1 MAKKRE
7 NKVAR
12 ARQAI
17 GGFLALTAIGFLVM
31 SFYFGTDLNNLGPAV
46 EGEDYTLLD
55 TPLTNQQRDSIE
67 VIEYFSY
74 RCIHCKNFEPFLEDW
89 LVEIPEN
96 LNFARQ
102 HEVFSTSDELFARTH
117 LALHQSPNYSSLH
130 NRLFSAVHDR
140 QKQFTDIED
149 ITSYLEDYDLDP
161 NEFNRSFTS
170 TRTDR
175 RLTNNRSRQA
185 RSQLTATPSLLIS
198 GKYLISMKNGQPRA
212 LEVASELIEREKKLK
227 FKNLP

>member
-17 GGFLALTAIGFLVM
+17 GGFVALIAIGFVVM

-96 LNFARQ
+96 VNFARQ
-102 HEVFSTSDELFARTH
+102 HVVFSTSDELFARTH
-117 LALHQSPNYSSLH
+117 LALQQSPNYSSLH

-198 GKYLISMKNGQPRA
+198 GKYLISMKNGQSRA

>member
-17 GGFLALTAIGFLVM
+17 GGFVALIAIGFVVM

-89 LVEIPEN
+89 LVEIPESV
-96 LNFARQ
+96 NFARQ
-102 HEVFSTSDELFARTH
+102 HVVFSTSDELFARTH
-117 LALHQSPNYSSLH
+117 LALQQSPNYSSLH

-198 GKYLISMKNGQPRA
+198 GKYLISMNNGQPRA

>member
-17 GGFLALTAIGFLVM
+17 GGFVALIAIGFVVM

-89 LVEIPEN
+89 LVEIPESV
-96 LNFARQ
+96 NFARQ
-102 HEVFSTSDELFARTH
+102 HVVFSTSDELFARTH
-117 LALHQSPNYSSLH
+117 LALQQSPNYSSLH

-140 QKQFTDIED
+140 QKQFTDLED

-198 GKYLISMKNGQPRA
+198 GKYLISMNNGQPRA

>member
-17 GGFLALTAIGFLVM
+17 GGFVALIAIGFVVM

-55 TPLTNQQRDSIE
+55 TPLTNQKRDTIE

-96 LNFARQ
+96 VNFARQ
-102 HEVFSTSDELFARTH
+102 HVVFSTSDELFARTH
-117 LALHQSPNYSSLH
+117 LALQQSPNYSSLH

>member
-17 GGFLALTAIGFLVM
+17 GGFLALIAIGFLVM

-96 LNFARQ
+96 VNFARQ
-102 HEVFSTSDELFARTH
+102 HVVFSTSDELFARTH
-117 LALHQSPNYSSLH
+117 LALQQSPNYSSLH

-140 QKQFTDIED
+140 QKQFTDLED

-198 GKYLISMKNGQPRA
+198 GRYLISMKNGQPRA
-212 LEVASELIEREKKLK
+212 LEVASELIEREK
-227 FKNLP
+227 N

>member
-17 GGFLALTAIGFLVM
+17 GGFLALIAIGFLVM

-96 LNFARQ
+96 VNFARQ
-102 HEVFSTSDELFARTH
+102 HVVFSTSDELFARTH
-117 LALHQSPNYSSLH
+117 LALQQSPNYSSLH

-140 QKQFTDIED
+140 QKQFTDLED

>member
-17 GGFLALTAIGFLVM
+17 GGFLALIAIGFLVM

-89 LVEIPEN
+89 LDEIPEN
-96 LNFARQ
+96 VSFARQ
-102 HEVFSTSDELFARTH
+102 HVVFSTSDELFARTH
-117 LALHQSPNYSSLH
+117 LALQQSPNYSSLH

-140 QKQFTDIED
+140 QKQFTDLED

-198 GKYLISMKNGQPRA
+198 GRYLISMKNGQPRA
-212 LEVASELIEREKKLK
+212 LEVASELIEREK
-227 FKNLP
+227 N

>member
-17 GGFLALTAIGFLVM
+17 GGFLALIAIGFLVM

-89 LVEIPEN
+89 LVKMPKYV
-96 LNFARQ
+96 NFARQ
-102 HEVFSTSDELFARTH
+102 HVVFSTSDELFARTH
-117 LALHQSPNYSSLH
+117 LALQQSPNYSSLH

-198 GKYLISMKNGQPRA
+198 GKYLISMNNGQPRA
-212 LEVASELIEREKKLK
+212 LQVASELIEREKKLK

>member
-17 GGFLALTAIGFLVM
+17 GGFVALIAIGFVVM

-96 LNFARQ
+96 VNFARQ
-102 HEVFSTSDELFARTH
+102 HVVFSISDELFARTH
-117 LALHQSPNYSSLH
+117 LALQQSPNYSSLH

-198 GKYLISMKNGQPRA
+198 GKYLISMNNGQPRA

>member
-17 GGFLALTAIGFLVM
+17 GGFVALIAIGFVVM

-96 LNFARQ
+96 VNFARQ
-102 HEVFSTSDELFARTH
+102 HVVFSTSDELFARTH
-117 LALHQSPNYSSLH
+117 LALQQSPNYSSLH

-140 QKQFTDIED
+140 QKQFTNIED
-149 ITSYLEDYDLDP
+149 ITSYLEGYDLDP
-161 NEFNRSFTS
+161 DEFKRSFNS
-170 TRTDR
+170 PRTDR
-175 RLTNNRSRQA
+175 TLTNNRSGQA
-185 RSQLTATPSLLIS
+185 RSQLAATPSLLIS

-212 LEVASELIEREKKLK
+212 LEVASELIEKEKHIN
-227 FKNLP
+227 FKNSP

>member
-1 MAKKRE
+1 MAKKRQ
-7 NKVAR
+7 NKVTR

-17 GGFLALTAIGFLVM
+17 GGFLALIGVGFLVM
-31 SFYFGTDLNNLGPAV
+31 SFYLGTDLNNLGPAV

-96 LNFARQ
+96 VNFARQ
-102 HEVFSTSDELFARTH
+102 HVVFSTSDELFARTH
-117 LALHQSPNYSSLH
+117 LVLQQSPNYSSLH

-140 QKQFTDIED
+140 QKQFTDLED

-198 GKYLISMKNGQPRA
+198 GKYLISMNNGQPRA
-212 LEVASELIEREKKLK
+212 LEVASELIEREKNLK
-227 FKNLP
+227 FKSLP

>member
-17 GGFLALTAIGFLVM
+17 GGFVALIAIGFVVM

-96 LNFARQ
+96 VNFARQ
-102 HEVFSTSDELFARTH
+102 HVVFSTSDELFARTH
-117 LALHQSPNYSSLH
+117 LALQQSPNYSSLH

-140 QKQFTDIED
+140 QKQFTDLED

-198 GKYLISMKNGQPRA
+198 GKYLISMNNGQPRA

>member
-1 MAKKRE
+1 MAKKRQ
-7 NKVAR
+7 NKVTR

-17 GGFLALTAIGFLVM
+17 GGFLALIAVGFLVM

-96 LNFARQ
+96 VNFARQ
-102 HEVFSTSDELFARTH
+102 HVVFSTSDELFARTH
-117 LALHQSPNYSSLH
+117 LALQQSPNYSSLH

-140 QKQFTDIED
+140 QKQFTDIEE
-149 ITSYLEDYDLDP
+149 ITSYLQDYDLDP
-161 NEFNRSFTS
+161 NEFNRSLTS

-198 GKYLISMKNGQPRA
+198 GKYLISMNNGQPRA
-212 LEVASELIEREKKLK
+212 LEVASELIEREK
-227 FKNLP
+227 N

>member
-17 GGFLALTAIGFLVM
+17 GGFVALIAIGFVVM

-96 LNFARQ
+96 VNFARQ
-102 HEVFSTSDELFARTH
+102 HVVFSTSDELFARTH
-117 LALHQSPNYSSLH
+117 LALKQSPNYSSLH

-140 QKQFTDIED
+140 QKQFTDLED

-212 LEVASELIEREKKLK
+212 LEVASELIEREK
-227 FKNLP
+227 N

>member
-17 GGFLALTAIGFLVM
+17 GGFVALIAIGFVVM

-55 TPLTNQQRDSIE
+55 TPLSNQQRDSIE

-96 LNFARQ
+96 VNFARQ
-102 HEVFSTSDELFARTH
+102 HVVFSTSDELFARTH
-117 LALHQSPNYSSLH
+117 LALQQSPNYSSLH

-140 QKQFTDIED
+140 QKQFTDLEA

>member
-17 GGFLALTAIGFLVM
+17 GGFVALIAIGFVVM

-55 TPLTNQQRDSIE
+55 TPLTNQKRDTIE

-89 LVEIPEN
+89 LDEIPEN
-96 LNFARQ
+96 VSFARQ
-102 HEVFSTSDELFARTH
+102 HVVFSSSDELFARTH
-117 LALHQSPNYSSLH
+117 LAIQQSPNYSSLH

-140 QKQFTDIED
+140 QKQFTDLED

-198 GKYLISMKNGQPRA
+198 GKYLISMNNGQPRA
-212 LEVASELIEREKKLK
+212 LEVASELIEREKNLK
-227 FKNLP
+227 FKSLP

>member
-1 MAKKRE
+1 MAKKRQ
-7 NKVAR
+7 NKVTR

-17 GGFLALTAIGFLVM
+17 GGFLALIAVGFLVM

-55 TPLTNQQRDSIE
+55 TPLTNQKRDTIE

-89 LVEIPEN
+89 LDEIPEN
-96 LNFARQ
+96 VSFARQ
-102 HEVFSTSDELFARTH
+102 HVVFSTSDELFARTH
-117 LALHQSPNYSSLH
+117 LAIQQSPNYSSLH

-140 QKQFTDIED
+140 QKQFTDVAD

-161 NEFNRSFTS
+161 NEFNRSFAS

-185 RSQLTATPSLLIS
+185 RSQLTATPSLMIS
-198 GKYLISMKNGQPRA
+198 GKYVISMNNGQPRA

-227 FKNLP
+227 FKSLP

>member
-1 MAKKRE
+1 MAKKRA

-12 ARQAI
+12 ARQGI
-17 GGFLALTAIGFLVM
+17 GGFLALIAIGFLVM

-55 TPLTNQQRDSIE
+55 TPLINQKRDKIE

-89 LVEIPEN
+89 LVEIPESV
-96 LNFARQ
+96 NFARQ
-102 HEVFSTSDELFARTH
+102 HVVFSTSDELFARTH
-117 LALHQSPNYSSLH
+117 LALQQSPNYSSLH

-140 QKQFTDIED
+140 QKQFTDLED

-175 RLTNNRSRQA
+175 KLTNNRSRQA

>member
-17 GGFLALTAIGFLVM
+17 GGFLALIAIGFLVM

-55 TPLTNQQRDSIE
+55 TPLTNQQRDSVE

-96 LNFARQ
+96 VNFARQ
-102 HEVFSTSDELFARTH
+102 HVVFSTSDELFARTH
-117 LALHQSPNYSSLH
+117 LALQQSPNYSSLH

-227 FKNLP
+227 FKNSP

>member
-7 NKVAR
+7 DKVAR
-12 ARQAI
+12 ARQTI
-17 GGFLALTAIGFLVM
+17 GGFLALIAIGFLVM

-55 TPLTNQQRDSIE
+55 TPLTNQQRDSVE

-96 LNFARQ
+96 VNFARQ
-102 HEVFSTSDELFARTH
+102 HVVFSTSDELFARTH
-117 LALHQSPNYSSLH
+117 LALQQSPNYSSLH

-212 LEVASELIEREKKLK
+212 LEVASELIEREK
-227 FKNLP
+227 N

>member
-7 NKVAR
+7 NKVTR
-12 ARQAI
+12 ARQVI
-17 GGFLALTAIGFLVM
+17 GGFLALIAVGFLVM

-55 TPLTNQQRDSIE
+55 TPLTNQRRDSIE

-74 RCIHCKNFEPFLEDW
+74 RCIHCMNFEPFLKDW

-96 LNFARQ
+96 VNFARQ
-102 HEVFSTSDELFARTH
+102 HVVFSTSDELFARTH
-117 LALHQSPNYSSLH
+117 LAIQQSPNYPNLH
-130 NRLFSAVHDR
+130 NRLFSAIHER
-140 QKQFTDIED
+140 QKQFTDVAD
-149 ITSYLEDYDLDP
+149 IISYLEDYDLDP
-161 NEFNRSFTS
+161 NQFNRSFTS

-185 RSQLTATPSLLIS
+185 RSQLTATPSLLVS
-198 GKYLISMKNGQPRA
+198 GKYLISMNNGQPRA
-212 LEVASELIEREKKLK
+212 LEVASELIEREKNLKLK
-227 FKNLP
+227 NLL

>member
-7 NKVAR
+7 NKIAR
-12 ARQAI
+12 ARQTF
-17 GGFLALTAIGFLVM
+17 GGFLALIAIGFLVM

-96 LNFARQ
+96 VNFARQ
-102 HEVFSTSDELFARTH
+102 HVVFSTSDELFARTH
-117 LALHQSPNYSSLH
+117 LALQQSPNYSSLH

-198 GKYLISMKNGQPRA
+198 GKYLVSMNNGQPRA
-212 LEVASELIEREKKLK
+212 LEVASELIEREK
-227 FKNLP
+227 N

>member
-7 NKVAR
+7 DKVAR
-12 ARQAI
+12 ARQTI
-17 GGFLALTAIGFLVM
+17 GGFLALIAIGFLVM

-96 LNFARQ
+96 VNFARQ
-102 HEVFSTSDELFARTH
+102 HVVFSTSDELFARTH
-117 LALHQSPNYSSLH
+117 LALQQSPNYSSLH

-140 QKQFTDIED
+140 QKQFTDLED

-198 GKYLISMKNGQPRA
+198 GKYLISMNNGQPRA
-212 LEVASELIEREKKLK
+212 LQVASELIEREKKLK

>member
-1 MAKKRE
+1 MAKKRQ
-7 NKVAR
+7 NKVTR

-17 GGFLALTAIGFLVM
+17 GGFLALIAIGFLVM
-31 SFYFGTDLNNLGPAV
+31 SFYLGTDLNNLGPAV
-46 EGEDYTLLD
+46 EGEDYTMLD
-55 TPLTNQQRDSIE
+55 TPLTNQKRDTIE

-74 RCIHCKNFEPFLEDW
+74 RCIHCKNFEPFLDDW

-96 LNFARQ
+96 VNFARQ
-102 HEVFSTSDELFARTH
+102 HVVFSTSDELFARTH
-117 LALHQSPNYSSLH
+117 LALQQSPNYSSLH

-140 QKQFTDIED
+140 QKQFTDLED

-175 RLTNNRSRQA
+175 RLTNNRSRQT
-185 RSQLTATPSLLIS
+185 RSQLTATPSILIS

>member
-17 GGFLALTAIGFLVM
+17 GGFVALIAIGFVVM

-89 LVEIPEN
+89 LVKIPEN
-96 LNFARQ
+96 VNFARQ
-102 HEVFSTSDELFARTH
+102 HVVFSTSDELFARTH
-117 LALHQSPNYSSLH
+117 LAIQQSPNYSSLH

-140 QKQFTDIED
+140 QKQFTDVAD

>member
-17 GGFLALTAIGFLVM
+17 GGFLALIAIGFLVM

-96 LNFARQ
+96 VNFARQ
-102 HEVFSTSDELFARTH
+102 HVVFSTSDELFARTH
-117 LALHQSPNYSSLH
+117 LALQQSPNYSSLH
-130 NRLFSAVHDR
+130 NRLFSAGHDR

-198 GKYLISMKNGQPRA
+198 GKYLVSMNNGQPRA

>member
-17 GGFLALTAIGFLVM
+17 GGFLALIAIGFLVM
-31 SFYFGTDLNNLGPAV
+31 SFYLGTDLNNLGPAV

-96 LNFARQ
+96 VNFARQ
-102 HEVFSTSDELFARTH
+102 HVVFSTSDELFARTH
-117 LALHQSPNYSSLH
+117 LALQQSPNYSSLH

-212 LEVASELIEREKKLK
+212 LEVASELIEREK
-227 FKNLP
+227 N

>member
-17 GGFLALTAIGFLVM
+17 GGFVALIAIGFVVM

-55 TPLTNQQRDSIE
+55 TPFTNQKRDTIE

-89 LVEIPEN
+89 LVEIPESV
-96 LNFARQ
+96 NFARQ
-102 HEVFSTSDELFARTH
+102 HVVFSTSDELFARTH
-117 LALHQSPNYSSLH
+117 LALQQSPNYSSLH

-140 QKQFTDIED
+140 QKQFTDLED

-198 GKYLISMKNGQPRA
+198 GKYLISMNNGQPRA

>member
-17 GGFLALTAIGFLVM
+17 GGFVALIAIGFVVM

-96 LNFARQ
+96 VNFARQ
-102 HEVFSTSDELFARTH
+102 HVVFSTSDELFARTH
-117 LALHQSPNYSSLH
+117 
-130 NRLFSAVHDR
+130 
-140 QKQFTDIED
+140 
-149 ITSYLEDYDLDP
+149 
-161 NEFNRSFTS
+161 
-170 TRTDR
+170 
-175 RLTNNRSRQA
+175 
-185 RSQLTATPSLLIS
+185 
-198 GKYLISMKNGQPRA
+198 
-212 LEVASELIEREKKLK
+212 
-227 FKNLP
+227 

>member
-12 ARQAI
+12 ARQGI
-17 GGFLALTAIGFLVM
+17 GGFLALIAIGFLVM
-31 SFYFGTDLNNLGPAV
+31 SFYLGTDLNNLGPAV

-89 LVEIPEN
+89 LVEIPESV
-96 LNFARQ
+96 NFARQ
-102 HEVFSTSDELFARTH
+102 HVVFSTSDELFARTH
-117 LALHQSPNYSSLH
+117 LALQQSPNYSSLH

-149 ITSYLEDYDLDP
+149 ITSYLEDYDLDA

>member
-17 GGFLALTAIGFLVM
+17 GGFVALIAIGFVVM

-96 LNFARQ
+96 VNFARQ
-102 HEVFSTSDELFARTH
+102 HVVFSTSDELFARTH
-117 LALHQSPNYSSLH
+117 LAIQQSPNYSSLH

-140 QKQFTDIED
+140 QKQFTDLED

-198 GKYLISMKNGQPRA
+198 GKYLISMNNGQPRA
-212 LEVASELIEREKKLK
+212 LEVASELIEREKNLK
-227 FKNLP
+227 FKSLP

>member
-1 MAKKRE
+1 MAKKRQ
-7 NKVAR
+7 NKVTR

-17 GGFLALTAIGFLVM
+17 GGFLALIAVSFLVT

-96 LNFARQ
+96 VNFARQ
-102 HEVFSTSDELFARTH
+102 HVVFSTSDELFARTH
-117 LALHQSPNYSSLH
+117 LALQQSPNYSSLH

-140 QKQFTDIED
+140 QKQFTDLEA

-198 GKYLISMKNGQPRA
+198 GKYLISMNNGQPRA
-212 LEVASELIEREKKLK
+212 LEVASELIEREKNLK
-227 FKNLP
+227 FKSLP

>member
-17 GGFLALTAIGFLVM
+17 GGFVALIAIGFVVM

-96 LNFARQ
+96 VNFARQ
-102 HEVFSTSDELFARTH
+102 HVVFSTSDELFARTH
-117 LALHQSPNYSSLH
+117 LALQQSPNYSSLH

-140 QKQFTDIED
+140 QKQFTDLED

>member
-17 GGFLALTAIGFLVM
+17 GGFVALIAIGFVVM

-67 VIEYFSY
+67 VIEFFSY

-96 LNFARQ
+96 VNFARQ
-102 HEVFSTSDELFARTH
+102 HVVFSTSDELFARTH
-117 LALHQSPNYSSLH
+117 LALQQSPNYSSLH

-140 QKQFTDIED
+140 QKQFTDIEE
-149 ITSYLEDYDLDP
+149 ITSYLQDYDLDP
-161 NEFNRSFTS
+161 NEFNRSLTS

-198 GKYLISMKNGQPRA
+198 GKYLISMNNGQPRA
-212 LEVASELIEREKKLK
+212 LEVASELIEREK
-227 FKNLP
+227 N

>member
-12 ARQAI
+12 ARQGI
-17 GGFLALTAIGFLVM
+17 GGFLALIAIGFLVM
-31 SFYFGTDLNNLGPAV
+31 SFYFGTDINNLGPAV

-96 LNFARQ
+96 VNFTRQ
-102 HEVFSTSDELFARTH
+102 HVVFSTSDELFARTH
-117 LALHQSPNYSSLH
+117 LALQQSPNYSSLH
-130 NRLFSAVHDR
+130 NRLFSAIHDR
-140 QKQFTDIED
+140 QKQFTDIKN
-149 ITSYLEDYDLDP
+149 ITSYLEDYGLDP
-161 NEFNRSFTS
+161 NEFNRSFAS
-170 TRTDR
+170 ARTDR
-175 RLTNNRSRQA
+175 RLTSNRSRQA

-198 GKYLISMKNGQPRA
+198 GKYLISMNNGQTRA
-212 LEVASELIEREKKLK
+212 LEVASELIEREK
-227 FKNLP
+227 N

>member
-1 MAKKRE
+1 MAKKRQ
-7 NKVAR
+7 NKVTR

-17 GGFLALTAIGFLVM
+17 GGFLALIAVGFLVM

-89 LVEIPEN
+89 LVEIPESV
-96 LNFARQ
+96 NFARQ
-102 HEVFSTSDELFARTH
+102 HVVFSTSDELFARTH
-117 LALHQSPNYSSLH
+117 LALQQSPNYSSLH

-212 LEVASELIEREKKLK
+212 LEVASELIEREK
-227 FKNLP
+227 N

>member
-17 GGFLALTAIGFLVM
+17 GGFLALIAIGFLVM

-55 TPLTNQQRDSIE
+55 TPLTNQQRDSVE

-89 LVEIPEN
+89 LVEIAEN
-96 LNFARQ
+96 VNFARQ
-102 HEVFSTSDELFARTH
+102 HVVFSTSDELFARTH
-117 LALHQSPNYSSLH
+117 LALQQSPNYSSLH

-140 QKQFTDIED
+140 QKQFTDLED

-185 RSQLTATPSLLIS
+185 RSKLTATPSLLIS

>member
-17 GGFLALTAIGFLVM
+17 GGFLALIAIGFLVM

-96 LNFARQ
+96 VNFARQ
-102 HEVFSTSDELFARTH
+102 HVVFSTSDELFARTH
-117 LALHQSPNYSSLH
+117 LALQQSPNYSSLH

-198 GKYLISMKNGQPRA
+198 GKYLISMNNGQPRA
-212 LEVASELIEREKKLK
+212 LEVASELIEREK
-227 FKNLP
+227 N